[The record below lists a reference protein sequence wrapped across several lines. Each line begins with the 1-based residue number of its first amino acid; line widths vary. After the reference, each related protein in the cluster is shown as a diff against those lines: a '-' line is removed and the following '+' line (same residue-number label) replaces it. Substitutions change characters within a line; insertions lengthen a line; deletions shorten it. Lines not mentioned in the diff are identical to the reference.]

1 MILRE
6 YFPNRNVESSMEIS
20 DADSAR
26 YSSPFTETVH
36 LPSRAR
42 RIFRSSN
49 FIACDYSKNTL
60 SLCERAARQP
70 REPDRAK
77 PQEKLAPGEGS
88 GFGITSGFYRLRS
101 THSHWQIRR
110 RARLVERS
118 GPGSYRGPRGAIA
131 REGRSRGSR

>member
-49 FIACDYSKNTL
+49 FIACDYSKNAL
-60 SLCERAARQP
+60 SLWERAARENES
-70 REPDRAK
+70 REFWGQTPAIRCLS
-77 PQEKLAPGEGS
+77 PEFSFGAPGEG
-88 GFGITSGFYRLRS
+88 LR
-101 THSHWQIRR
+101 T
-110 RARLVERS
+110 
-118 GPGSYRGPRGAIA
+118 
-131 REGRSRGSR
+131 